1 MIIECP
7 SCKKKFEIN
16 ANLIPKEGRLLE
28 CSSCNHQWFYRDI
41 DENISEELHIL
52 KDIKSSVP
60 LEEKKGNKKNIG
72 SKNKD
77 KNTKKITTKP
87 KNIKEKDL
95 NKNIPFLNLILIFI
109 ITFISFL
116 LIVET
121 FKSPLKEF
129 IPNIDIILN
138 NLYETFKDIYLFIND
153 LLK

>member
-7 SCKKKFEIN
+7 SCKKKFDVN

-28 CSSCNHQWFYRDI
+28 CSSCNHQWFYKDI
-41 DENISEELHIL
+41 DKNISEELHVL
-52 KDIKSSVP
+52 DENKSTIT
-60 LEEKKGNKKNIG
+60 LEEEKGNKKSLGN
-72 SKNKD
+72 KDKD
-77 KNTKKITTKP
+77 KNTKKISTKLETTK
-87 KNIKEKDL
+87 EKKS
-95 NKNIPFLNLILIFI
+95 NKDIPFLNLILIFI
-109 ITFISFL
+109 IIFISFL

>member
-28 CSSCNHQWFYRDI
+28 CSSCDHQWFYKDI
-41 DENISEELHIL
+41 DENKSEELHNL
-52 KDIKSSVP
+52 EEIKSSIT

-72 SKNKD
+72 NRNKD
-77 KNTKKITTKP
+77 KNTKKNTTKH
-87 KNIKEKDL
+87 KNIKEKDS

-129 IPNIDIILN
+129 IPNIDFILN
-138 NLYETFKDIYLFIND
+138 SLYEIFKDIYLFIKD
-153 LLK
+153 LF

>member
-28 CSSCNHQWFYRDI
+28 CSSCDHQWFYKDI
-41 DENISEELHIL
+41 DENISEELHNL
-52 KDIKSSVP
+52 EEIKSSIT

-72 SKNKD
+72 NRNKD
-77 KNTKKITTKP
+77 KNTKKNTTKH
-87 KNIKEKDL
+87 KNIKEKDS

-121 FKSPLKEF
+121 FKYPLKEF
-129 IPNIDIILN
+129 IPNIDFILN
-138 NLYETFKDIYLFIND
+138 SLYETFKDIYLFIKD
-153 LLK
+153 LF

>member
-7 SCKKKFEIN
+7 SCKKKFDVN

-28 CSSCNHQWFYRDI
+28 CSSCNHQWFYKDI
-41 DENISEELHIL
+41 VENTTEEIHVLKDNKSTISSEEE
-52 KDIKSSVP
+52 KVNEIK
-60 LEEKKGNKKNIG
+60 IG
-72 SKNKD
+72 SKNKE
-77 KNTKKITTKP
+77 KNTKKISNKP
-87 KNIKEKDL
+87 ATIKEKNS
-95 NKNIPFLNLILIFI
+95 NKNIPFLNLILLFI

-116 LIVET
+116 LLVET
-121 FKSPLKEF
+121 FKNPLKEF

>member
-28 CSSCNHQWFYRDI
+28 CSSCDHQWFYKDI
-41 DENISEELHIL
+41 DENISEELHNL
-52 KDIKSSVP
+52 EEIKSSIT

-72 SKNKD
+72 NRNKD
-77 KNTKKITTKP
+77 KNTKKNTTKH
-87 KNIKEKDL
+87 KNIKEKDS

-129 IPNIDIILN
+129 IPNIDFILN
-138 NLYETFKDIYLFIND
+138 SLYETFKDIYLFIKD
-153 LLK
+153 LF

>member
-28 CSSCNHQWFYRDI
+28 CSSCDHQWFYKDI
-41 DENISEELHIL
+41 DENISEELHNL
-52 KDIKSSVP
+52 EEIKSSIT

-72 SKNKD
+72 NRNKD
-77 KNTKKITTKP
+77 KNTKKNTTKH
-87 KNIKEKDL
+87 KNIKEKDS